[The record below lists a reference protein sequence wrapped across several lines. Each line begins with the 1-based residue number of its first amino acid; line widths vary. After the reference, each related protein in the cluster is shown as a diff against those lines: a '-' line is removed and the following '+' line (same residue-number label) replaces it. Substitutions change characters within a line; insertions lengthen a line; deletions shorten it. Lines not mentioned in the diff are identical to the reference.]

1 MTTTVNEIK
10 INYAVCGEGDC
21 VLFLHGWGADIKL
34 FESLM
39 SAVAKKYMA
48 VALDMPGFGES
59 EEPKE
64 PWSVDDYL
72 SFVCDFL
79 KQQSLSPKVL
89 IGHSFGGRIMIKALS
104 GGAMPSVEKAVFIDA
119 AGIKPKK
126 TLRQKLS
133 LAVYKTGKLF
143 LQLKPVKAMF
153 PSALDK
159 LRSKRGSTDY
169 NSATPIMRQTLVR
182 VVNEDLT
189 SLLPKINVPSLLI
202 WGTLDTATPISDGEA
217 FERLIPDAG
226 LVRIQG
232 ADHYSF
238 LRDPIL
244 TVRAVSSF
252 LHIVD

>member
-1 MTTTVNEIK
+1 
-10 INYAVCGEGDC
+10 
-21 VLFLHGWGADIKL
+21 
-34 FESLM
+34 
-39 SAVAKKYMA
+39 
-48 VALDMPGFGES
+48 
-59 EEPKE
+59 
-64 PWSVDDYL
+64 
-72 SFVCDFL
+72 
-79 KQQSLSPKVL
+79 
-89 IGHSFGGRIMIKALS
+89 
-104 GGAMPSVEKAVFIDA
+104 
-119 AGIKPKK
+119 
-126 TLRQKLS
+126 
-133 LAVYKTGKLF
+133 
-143 LQLKPVKAMF
+143 MF

-159 LRSKRGSTDY
+159 LRSKRGSADY

-189 SLLPKINVPSLLI
+189 SLLPEINVPSLLI

-244 TVRAVSSF
+244 TARAVSSF